1 MHICLQLNCRYLQLN
16 FRYLQLNCRYL
27 QINSVNKYENGTCV
41 FTFIHWI
48 ADICN
53 WIVDIFNCC
62 LFGDNNNNTG
72 YLLHAI
78 SPKSK
83 EHIACY
89 KHYNKLQ
96 IHCCKTLL
104 RNIVTV
110 TEHWQNISP
119 THPAVQQLIKD
130 WGKQMTLTTD
140 TFKQLVDKTEKVCFS
155 SGSESRDIIRRAGLL
170 RKRVPSRM
178 GGIW

>member
-1 MHICLQLNCRYLQLN
+1 MEIFFRDQLR
-16 FRYLQLNCRYL
+16 
-27 QINSVNKYENGTCV
+27 IVYE
-41 FTFIHWI
+41 IRLI
-48 ADICN
+48 AIREVSPPFGEEHRGLEQDIS
-53 WIVDIFNCC
+53 FNNN
-62 LFGDNNNNTG
+62 NNNNTG

-110 TEHWQNISP
+110 TEH
-119 THPAVQQLIKD
+119 
-130 WGKQMTLTTD
+130 
-140 TFKQLVDKTEKVCFS
+140 
-155 SGSESRDIIRRAGLL
+155 
-170 RKRVPSRM
+170 
-178 GGIW
+178 

>member
-1 MHICLQLNCRYLQLN
+1 MPLVAAVH
-16 FRYLQLNCRYL
+16 
-27 QINSVNKYENGTCV
+27 
-41 FTFIHWI
+41 
-48 ADICN
+48 D
-53 WIVDIFNCC
+53 VDLVPAVAELTLVDNN
-62 LFGDNNNNTG
+62 NNNNTG

-110 TEHWQNISP
+110 TEH
-119 THPAVQQLIKD
+119 
-130 WGKQMTLTTD
+130 
-140 TFKQLVDKTEKVCFS
+140 
-155 SGSESRDIIRRAGLL
+155 
-170 RKRVPSRM
+170 
-178 GGIW
+178 

>member
-1 MHICLQLNCRYLQLN
+1 MDFELL
-16 FRYLQLNCRYL
+16 
-27 QINSVNKYENGTCV
+27 
-41 FTFIHWI
+41 TFL
-48 ADICN
+48 C
-53 WIVDIFNCC
+53 
-62 LFGDNNNNTG
+62 NNNTG

-110 TEHWQNISP
+110 TQWRIVGSRGPGARNSVGP
-119 THPAVQQLIKD
+119 SATCLN
-130 WGKQMTLTTD
+130 WG
-140 TFKQLVDKTEKVCFS
+140 
-155 SGSESRDIIRRAGLL
+155 SGAPEAPPSGVRGRA
-170 RKRVPSRM
+170 P
-178 GGIW
+178 

>member
-1 MHICLQLNCRYLQLN
+1 MDFELL
-16 FRYLQLNCRYL
+16 
-27 QINSVNKYENGTCV
+27 
-41 FTFIHWI
+41 TFP
-48 ADICN
+48 C
-53 WIVDIFNCC
+53 
-62 LFGDNNNNTG
+62 NNNTG

-110 TEHWQNISP
+110 TVSYR
-119 THPAVQQLIKD
+119 
-130 WGKQMTLTTD
+130 TLTKHFTHSSSS
-140 TFKQLVDKTEKVCFS
+140 TAADK
-155 SGSESRDIIRRAGLL
+155 GL
-170 RKRVPSRM
+170 RKTNNINNGYIQAVSRPRQD
-178 GGIW
+178 GKGVF